1 MSHKKGEI
9 DYAAVHV
16 PEGKRPEEYH
26 YTERRAEI
34 LNKIRS
40 GSSPWQLNQSELAR
54 RYDVSQPTIHKD
66 LKRLKTYL
74 KDNLGEDAELEA
86 NELFRDVVDNIRNDA
101 QALRQ
106 QGERSEAARAEKAA
120 AAVADKWYDWLF
132 EAGIKDRA
140 PRRTEVDASVDID
153 KRETKVY
160 AGVDVSRLPG
170 IDEARMVGMTMDA
183 DDEDEDEGDGAD
195 DEEAVEVEVD

>member
-1 MSHKKGEI
+1 MSHNKGEI
-9 DYAAVHV
+9 DYQAVHV

-34 LNKIRS
+34 LQKIRN
-40 GSSPWQLNQSELAR
+40 GSSPWQLNQTELAK
-54 RYDVSQPTIHKD
+54 RYDVSQPSIHKD

-74 KDNLGEDAELEA
+74 RDNLGEDAELEA
-86 NELFRDVVDNIRNDA
+86 NELFRDSVDKIRRDA
-101 QALRQ
+101 EALRA
-106 QGERSEAARAEKAA
+106 QGDHSEAARAEKAA

-140 PRRTEVDASVDID
+140 PRRSEVEANVNVD

-170 IDEARMVGMTMDA
+170 IDEARMVGMSRTP
-183 DDEDEDEGDGAD
+183 DEEDGDGSGED
-195 DEEAVEVEVD
+195 DEAVEVEVD

>member
-9 DYAAVHV
+9 NYAAVHV

-34 LNKIRS
+34 LGKIRN
-40 GSSPWQLNQSELAR
+40 GSSPWQLNQSELAK

-66 LKRLKTYL
+66 LKRLKTFL
-74 KDNLGEDAELEA
+74 RDRLGEDAELEA
-86 NELFRDVVDNIRNDA
+86 NELFRDSVDKIRKDA
-101 QALRQ
+101 EALRQ
-106 QGERSEAARAEKAA
+106 QGERAEAARAEKAA

-140 PRRTEVDASVDID
+140 PRRSEVEANVNVD

-170 IDEARMVGMTMDA
+170 IDEARMVGLLRHRAIVTVDA
-183 DDEDEDEGDGAD
+183 AE
-195 DEEAVEVEVD
+195 VEVE

>member
-9 DYAAVHV
+9 NYEAVHV

-34 LNKIRS
+34 LGKIRN

-66 LKRLKTYL
+66 LKRLKTFL
-74 KDNLGEDAELEA
+74 KGTMGEDAEIET
-86 NELFRDVVDNIRNDA
+86 NELMRDIVTNIRQDA

-106 QGERSEAARAEKAA
+106 QGERGQAAKAEKAA
-120 AAVADKWYDWLF
+120 ASVASKWWDWLF
-132 EAGIKDRA
+132 ESGEKDRA

-170 IDEARMVGMTMDA
+170 IDSARLVGMSM
-183 DDEDEDEGDGAD
+183 DEDEDGDGSAD